1 MKNFF
6 RNHPMV
12 SMCIAML
19 VAAVATQWILNPKSG
34 PFSALTWA
42 NALTI
47 GAVLLIMVA
56 GVALTYVAMR
66 LASDPAGFG
75 LVPVGEGYTP
85 GRRLNVDSPAA
96 SVRSADEVLDELDQ
110 MIGLSS
116 VKEEVNKLLAGIEV
130 ERKRR
135 EQGLPAAR
143 VSRHMVFTGPPGVG
157 KTEIARALGEIYR
170 SLKVLRKGHVVE
182 VQRADLVAGYIGQT
196 AMKTLDKCKEALDG
210 ILFVD
215 EAYSLAG
222 EGKDFGHEAIATL
235 LKFMEDNRDR
245 IMVIAAGY
253 PNEMR
258 RFIATNPGLA
268 SRFNRTIEF
277 PAYEPKELAAILRL
291 MARRQSAELPDALEQ
306 SLVPWIESQSRSE
319 GWGNAREMRNLLDK
333 AGEAQSLRVAADP
346 TADITKIEMVDFES
360 IGVPLVRTHVPPPA
374 PPPPVPTIPTP
385 ASIVVEHSLVP
396 ASSSP
401 DHLAPRR
408 GRRLKVEATIPLNAR
423 SIRRWTASKRW
434 SGWSPVKEEVNKLM
448 SALEVERLRRE
459 QGLVVAPISRH
470 MVFTGPPGVGKTEVA
485 RALGEIY
492 RSLNVLRK
500 GHLVETDRSG
510 LVAGYIGQTAPKTLD
525 KCREALD
532 GILFIDE
539 AYSLAR
545 PGNDF
550 GQEAIDTLLKFM
562 EDNRDRIVVI
572 VAGYPNEMQRF
583 INSNPGL
590 SSRFTKTIEFPPYAA
605 NELAAILRVMAKRQ
619 NFVLPDDL
627 EVQPRSVD
635 EGGHAQQVL
644 GSSARDA
651 NAARAR
657 ARGPGHANCA
667 RPIRGHAQAR
677 HGGYRRGDPDF
688 RISRDRAGEDQ
699 RHPRQD
705 SRAPPL
711 GHPTVGGDIRTAGR
725 RCHDQNWK
733 VAHGSGFFISR
744 DGYLLTNHH
753 VVGDNKFVT
762 VKLTTGRQMPGEV
775 LRSHKARDVAL
786 VKVNESA
793 MEALP
798 LQLEPPD
805 VAAEVYAVGT
815 PQDEKYS
822 TTITKGIVSAYR
834 TENDLKL
841 IQSDAAIHGGSSG
854 GAMVDRFG
862 NVVAVSV
869 SGFTMSE
876 RRWAQASTSSFPSPM
891 RSSSS
896 PSSWSSRTR
905 HSPKQSPA
913 HGTRTDTPDDS
924 DAAEQRPCISP
935 SGSTIPGT
943 VARGL
948 SGRRRR
954 QSFSRAG
961 FLSIFLKQQFQW
973 ATGQSLPIAPTRR
986 PRAAQQ
992 PVARCISGTMRSA
1005 DPRLPIRSPS
1015 TSTGRPFEILPQTTS
1030 RNSWRRSAPIIAMIG
1045 RRRSIS

>member
-6 RNHPMV
+6 RNNPMAG
-12 SMCIAML
+12 MCVAMI
-19 VAAVATQWILNPKSG
+19 VAAVATNWILNPRSG

-42 NALTI
+42 NSLTV

-56 GVALTYVAMR
+56 GVAMTYVAMR
-66 LASDPAGFG
+66 LGNDPTGFG
-75 LVPVGEGYTP
+75 LVPVGEGYTV
-85 GRRLNVDSPAA
+85 GRRLNVDSPSV

-135 EQGLPAAR
+135 EQGLPVAK
-143 VSRHMVFTGPPGVG
+143 VGRHMVFTGPPGVG

-196 AMKTLDKCKEALDG
+196 AIKTLDRCKEALDG
-210 ILFVD
+210 ILFID

-235 LKFMEDNRDR
+235 IKFMEDNRDR
-245 IMVIAAGY
+245 VMVIAAGY

-291 MARRQSAELPDALEQ
+291 MAKRQRAELPDVLEQ
-306 SLVPWIESQSRSE
+306 SLVPWIETQWRSE

-333 AGEAQSLRVAADP
+333 ASEAQSLRVAVDP
-346 TADITKIEMVDFES
+346 TADISKIEMVDFES
-360 IGVPLVRTHVPPPA
+360 IGVNLVRTRVPPPA
-374 PPPPVPTIPTP
+374 PPPVPTIPTP
-385 ASIVVEHSLVP
+385 APIVVEHALVP
-396 ASSSP
+396 SSP
-401 DHLAPRR
+401 DHLAPRA
-408 GRRLKVEATIPLNAR
+408 GRRLRVEATIPPERTLDQALDHLEEMVGLE
-423 SIRRWTASKRW
+423 S
-434 SGWSPVKEEVNKLM
+434 VKEEVNRLM
-448 SALEVERLRRE
+448 SSLEVERLRRE
-459 QGLVVAPISRH
+459 QGLVIAPISRH
-470 MVFTGPPGVGKTEVA
+470 MVFTGPPGVGKTEIA

-550 GQEAIDTLLKFM
+550 GQEAVDTLLKFM
-562 EDNRDRIVVI
+562 EDNRDRIIVI

-583 INSNPGL
+583 ISSNPGL
-590 SSRFTKTIEFPPYAA
+590 SSRFTKMIEFPPYAA

-627 EVQPRSVD
+627 ESSLGPWMKVGMRNKSWGQAREMRTLLERAREAQATRIAHAPAADVRQLTMADIEAAIRISGYRETVPEKISDTLVKIPALPRSVIPLS
-635 EGGHAQQVL
+635 EGT
-644 GSSARDA
+644 SALQ
-651 NAARAR
+651 AAVVT
-657 ARGPGHANCA
+657 
-667 RPIRGHAQAR
+667 IKLES
-677 HGGYRRGDPDF
+677 GG
-688 RISRDRAGEDQ
+688 
-699 RHPRQD
+699 
-705 SRAPPL
+705 
-711 GHPTVGGDIRTAGR
+711 
-725 RCHDQNWK
+725 
-733 VAHGSGFFISR
+733 HGSGFFISR
-744 DGYLLTNHH
+744 DGYLLTNQH
-753 VVGDNKFVT
+753 VVQDHKFVT
-762 VKLTTGRQMPGEV
+762 IKLTTGRQMPGEV

-793 MEALP
+793 MNALP

-834 TENDLKL
+834 TDNDLKL
-841 IQSDAAIHGGSSG
+841 IQSDATIHGGSSG
-854 GAMVDRFG
+854 GAMVDLFG
-862 NVVAVSV
+862 NVVAISV

-876 RRWAQASTSSFPSPM
+876 KKVGTSINFF
-891 RSSSS
+891 
-896 PSSWSSRTR
+896 
-905 HSPKQSPA
+905 
-913 HGTRTDTPDDS
+913 
-924 DAAEQRPCISP
+924 I
-935 SGSTIPGT
+935 
-943 VARGL
+943 
-948 SGRRRR
+948 
-954 QSFSRAG
+954 
-961 FLSIFLKQQFQW
+961 
-973 ATGQSLPIAPTRR
+973 PIAD
-986 PRAAQQ
+986 ALKFLAVELVEQDL
-992 PVARCISGTMRSA
+992 A
-1005 DPRLPIRSPS
+1005 
-1015 TSTGRPFEILPQTTS
+1015 
-1030 RNSWRRSAPIIAMIG
+1030 
-1045 RRRSIS
+1045 

>member
-6 RNHPMV
+6 RNNPMV
-12 SMCIAML
+12 AMCAAMI
-19 VAAVATQWILNPKSG
+19 VAAVATNWILNPRSG

-42 NALTI
+42 NSLTV

-66 LASDPAGFG
+66 LGSDPTGFG
-75 LVPVGEGYTP
+75 LVPLGEGYTV
-85 GRRLNVDSPAA
+85 GRRLNVDSPAVT
-96 SVRSADEVLDELDQ
+96 VRSADEVLDELDR

-135 EQGLPAAR
+135 EQGLPVAR

-196 AMKTLDKCKEALDG
+196 AIKTLDKCKEALDG

-222 EGKDFGHEAIATL
+222 EGKDFGNEAIATL

-245 IMVIAAGY
+245 VMVIAAGY

-258 RFIATNPGLA
+258 RFIAMNPGMA

-291 MARRQSAELPDALEQ
+291 MASRQRAELPDELEQ
-306 SLVPWIESQSRSE
+306 SLVPWIETQWRSE
-319 GWGNAREMRNLLDK
+319 GWGNAREMRNLLDR
-333 AGEAQSLRVAADP
+333 ASEAQSLRLAADP
-346 TADITKIEMVDFES
+346 AADMTRIEMVDFES
-360 IGVPLVRTHVPPPA
+360 VGVPLVRMHVPPPA
-374 PPPPVPTIPTP
+374 PPPVPTIPTP
-385 ASIVVEHSLVP
+385 PPVVVQHVSVP
-396 ASSSP
+396 SSAP
-401 DHLAPRR
+401 DHLAARP
-408 GRRLKVEATIPLNAR
+408 GRRLKVEATIPPERTLDQALDR
-423 SIRRWTASKRW
+423 LEEMV
-434 SGWSPVKEEVNKLM
+434 GLEPVKDEVNKLM

-459 QGLVVAPISRH
+459 QGLVIAPISRH

-627 EVQPRSVD
+627 KSSLGPWMKVGMRNKSWGQAREMRTLLERAREAQATRIAHDPSGDVRQIAMADIDAAIRISGYRETVPEKISDTIVRIPALRRSVTPLSEGTSALQAAVVTIKL
-635 EGGHAQQVL
+635 EGG
-644 GSSARDA
+644 
-651 NAARAR
+651 
-657 ARGPGHANCA
+657 
-667 RPIRGHAQAR
+667 
-677 HGGYRRGDPDF
+677 
-688 RISRDRAGEDQ
+688 
-699 RHPRQD
+699 
-705 SRAPPL
+705 
-711 GHPTVGGDIRTAGR
+711 
-725 RCHDQNWK
+725 
-733 VAHGSGFFISR
+733 HGSGFFISK
-744 DGYLLTNHH
+744 DGYLLTNQH

-762 VKLTTGRQMPGEV
+762 IKLTTGRQMPGEV

-786 VKVNESA
+786 VKVNKSA
-793 MEALP
+793 LEALP

-815 PQDEKYS
+815 PYSENYS
-822 TTITKGIVSAYR
+822 TTISKGIVSAYR
-834 TENDLKL
+834 TVDDLKL

-862 NVVAVSV
+862 NVVAISV
-869 SGFTMSE
+869 SGVTTTAE
-876 RRWAQASTSSFPSPM
+876 KLGSS
-891 RSSSS
+891 
-896 PSSWSSRTR
+896 
-905 HSPKQSPA
+905 
-913 HGTRTDTPDDS
+913 
-924 DAAEQRPCISP
+924 I
-935 SGSTIPGT
+935 
-943 VARGL
+943 
-948 SGRRRR
+948 
-954 QSFSRAG
+954 G
-961 FLSIFLKQQFQW
+961 FFI
-973 ATGQSLPIAPTRR
+973 
-986 PRAAQQ
+986 
-992 PVARCISGTMRSA
+992 PVADA
-1005 DPRLPIRSPS
+1005 LKFLAVELVKQDV
-1015 TSTGRPFEILPQTTS
+1015 
-1030 RNSWRRSAPIIAMIG
+1030 A
-1045 RRRSIS
+1045 

>member
-6 RNHPMV
+6 RNNPMAG
-12 SMCIAML
+12 MCVAMI
-19 VAAVATQWILNPKSG
+19 VAAVATNWILNPRSG

-42 NALTI
+42 NSLTV

-56 GVALTYVAMR
+56 GVAMTYVAMR
-66 LASDPAGFG
+66 LASDPTGFG
-75 LVPVGEGYTP
+75 LVPVGEGYTV
-85 GRRLNVDSPAA
+85 GRRLNVDSPSV

-135 EQGLPAAR
+135 EQGLPVAK
-143 VSRHMVFTGPPGVG
+143 VGRHMVFTGPPGVG

-196 AMKTLDKCKEALDG
+196 AIKTLDRCKEALDG
-210 ILFVD
+210 ILFID

-235 LKFMEDNRDR
+235 IKFMEDNRDR
-245 IMVIAAGY
+245 VMVIAAGY

-291 MARRQSAELPDALEQ
+291 MAKRQRAELPDVLEQ
-306 SLVPWIESQSRSE
+306 SLVPWIETQWRSE

-333 AGEAQSLRVAADP
+333 ASEAQSLRVAVDP
-346 TADITKIEMVDFES
+346 TADISKIEMVDFES
-360 IGVPLVRTHVPPPA
+360 IGVNLVRTRVPPPA
-374 PPPPVPTIPTP
+374 PPPVPTIPTP
-385 ASIVVEHSLVP
+385 APIAVEHALVP
-396 ASSSP
+396 SSP
-401 DHLAPRR
+401 DHLAPRA
-408 GRRLKVEATIPLNAR
+408 GRRLRVEATIPPERTLDQALDHLEEMVGLE
-423 SIRRWTASKRW
+423 S
-434 SGWSPVKEEVNKLM
+434 VKEEVNRLM
-448 SALEVERLRRE
+448 SSLEVERLRRE
-459 QGLVVAPISRH
+459 QGLVIAPISRH
-470 MVFTGPPGVGKTEVA
+470 MVFTGPPGVGKTEIA

-550 GQEAIDTLLKFM
+550 GQEAVDTLLKFM
-562 EDNRDRIVVI
+562 EDNRDRIIVI

-583 INSNPGL
+583 ISSNPGL
-590 SSRFTKTIEFPPYAA
+590 SSRFTKMIEFPPYAA

-627 EVQPRSVD
+627 ESSLDPWIKVGMRNKSWGQAREMRTLLERAREAQATRIAHAPSAEVRQLTMADIEAAIRISGYRETVPEKISDTLVKIPALPRSVIPLS
-635 EGGHAQQVL
+635 EGT
-644 GSSARDA
+644 SALQ
-651 NAARAR
+651 AAVVT
-657 ARGPGHANCA
+657 
-667 RPIRGHAQAR
+667 IKLET
-677 HGGYRRGDPDF
+677 GG
-688 RISRDRAGEDQ
+688 
-699 RHPRQD
+699 
-705 SRAPPL
+705 
-711 GHPTVGGDIRTAGR
+711 
-725 RCHDQNWK
+725 
-733 VAHGSGFFISR
+733 HGSGFFISR
-744 DGYLLTNHH
+744 DGYLLTNQH
-753 VVGDNKFVT
+753 VVQDYKFVT
-762 VKLTTGRQMPGEV
+762 IKLTTGRQMPGEV

-793 MEALP
+793 MNALP

-834 TENDLKL
+834 TDNDLKL
-841 IQSDAAIHGGSSG
+841 IQSDATIHGGSSG
-854 GAMVDRFG
+854 GAMVDLFG
-862 NVVAVSV
+862 NVVAISV

-876 RRWAQASTSSFPSPM
+876 KKVGTSINFF
-891 RSSSS
+891 
-896 PSSWSSRTR
+896 
-905 HSPKQSPA
+905 
-913 HGTRTDTPDDS
+913 
-924 DAAEQRPCISP
+924 I
-935 SGSTIPGT
+935 
-943 VARGL
+943 
-948 SGRRRR
+948 
-954 QSFSRAG
+954 
-961 FLSIFLKQQFQW
+961 
-973 ATGQSLPIAPTRR
+973 PIAD
-986 PRAAQQ
+986 ALKFLAVELVEQDL
-992 PVARCISGTMRSA
+992 A
-1005 DPRLPIRSPS
+1005 
-1015 TSTGRPFEILPQTTS
+1015 
-1030 RNSWRRSAPIIAMIG
+1030 
-1045 RRRSIS
+1045 

>member
-6 RNHPMV
+6 RNYPMV
-12 SMCIAML
+12 GMCIAML

-42 NALTI
+42 NSLTI
-47 GAVLLIMVA
+47 GAVLLIMMA
-56 GVALTYVAMR
+56 GFALTYVAMR
-66 LASDPAGFG
+66 LGSDPTGFG

-85 GRRLNVDSPAA
+85 GRRLNVDSPAV

-135 EQGLPAAR
+135 EQGLPVAR

-157 KTEIARALGEIYR
+157 KTEIARALGETYR

-235 LKFMEDNRDR
+235 IKFMEDNRDR

-291 MARRQSAELPDALEQ
+291 MAKRQRAELPDVLEQ
-306 SLVPWIESQSRSE
+306 SLVPWIESQWRSE

-333 AGEAQSLRVAADP
+333 ASEAQSLRVAVDP
-346 TADITKIEMVDFES
+346 TADISKIEMVDFES
-360 IGVPLVRTHVPPPA
+360 VGVNLVRTHVPPPA
-374 PPPPVPTIPTP
+374 PPPVPTIPTP
-385 ASIVVEHSLVP
+385 PPVVVQHSLVP
-396 ASSSP
+396 SSSP
-401 DHLAPRR
+401 DHLAPRPM
-408 GRRLKVEATIPLNAR
+408 RRLKVEATIPPERTLDQALDR
-423 SIRRWTASKRW
+423 LEEMV
-434 SGWSPVKEEVNKLM
+434 GLEPVKEEVNKLM
-448 SALEVERLRRE
+448 SGLEVERVRRE
-459 QGLVVAPISRH
+459 QGLVIAPISRH

-627 EVQPRSVD
+627 ESSLGPWMKVGMRNKSWGQAREMRTLLERAREAQATRIAHDPSGDVRQLAMADIDAATQISGYRETVPEKISDILVKIPALPRSVTPLS
-635 EGGHAQQVL
+635 EGT
-644 GSSARDA
+644 SALQ
-651 NAARAR
+651 AAVV
-657 ARGPGHANCA
+657 
-667 RPIRGHAQAR
+667 
-677 HGGYRRGDPDF
+677 
-688 RISRDRAGEDQ
+688 
-699 RHPRQD
+699 
-705 SRAPPL
+705 
-711 GHPTVGGDIRTAGR
+711 TVKIEG
-725 RCHDQNWK
+725 
-733 VAHGSGFFISR
+733 AHGSGFFISK

-753 VVGDNKFVT
+753 VVTENKFVT
-762 VKLTTGRQMPGEV
+762 VKLTTGRQLPGEV
-775 LRSHKARDVAL
+775 VRTNKTRDIAL
-786 VKVNESA
+786 VKVNESG
-793 MEALP
+793 MTALP
-798 LQLEPPD
+798 LRLDLPE
-805 VAAEVYAVGT
+805 VASEVYAIGT
-815 PQDEKYS
+815 PRDEKYS

-834 TENDLKL
+834 TENDLSL
-841 IQSDAAIHGGSSG
+841 MQSDVAIHPGNSG
-854 GAMVDRFG
+854 GPMVDRFG
-862 NVVAVSV
+862 NVVAASVAGLTISGVSV
-869 SGFTMSE
+869 SINF
-876 RRWAQASTSSFPSPM
+876 F
-891 RSSSS
+891 
-896 PSSWSSRTR
+896 
-905 HSPKQSPA
+905 
-913 HGTRTDTPDDS
+913 
-924 DAAEQRPCISP
+924 I
-935 SGSTIPGT
+935 
-943 VARGL
+943 
-948 SGRRRR
+948 
-954 QSFSRAG
+954 
-961 FLSIFLKQQFQW
+961 
-973 ATGQSLPIAPTRR
+973 PIAD
-986 PRAAQQ
+986 ALKFLAVELVNQD
-992 PVARCISGTMRSA
+992 VA
-1005 DPRLPIRSPS
+1005 
-1015 TSTGRPFEILPQTTS
+1015 
-1030 RNSWRRSAPIIAMIG
+1030 
-1045 RRRSIS
+1045 

>member
-12 SMCIAML
+12 AMCIAML
-19 VAAVATQWILNPKSG
+19 VAAIATQWILNPKSG

-42 NALTI
+42 NSLTI
-47 GAVLLIMVA
+47 GAVLLIMMA
-56 GVALTYVAMR
+56 GVAMTYVAMR
-66 LASDPAGFG
+66 LASDPTGFG
-75 LVPVGEGYTP
+75 LVPD
-85 GRRLNVDSPAA
+85 RRGLYARASAERGFSA
-96 SVRSADEVLDELDQ
+96 GSVRSADEVLNELDE
-110 MIGLSS
+110 MIGLGS
-116 VKEEVNKLLAGIEV
+116 VKGEVNKLLAGIEV

-135 EQGLPAAR
+135 EQGLPVAK
-143 VSRHMVFTGPPGVG
+143 VGRHMVFTGPPGVG

-196 AMKTLDKCKEALDG
+196 AIKTLDKCKEALDG

-235 LKFMEDNRDR
+235 IKFMEDNRDR

-291 MARRQSAELPDALEQ
+291 MAKRQRAELPDVLEQ
-306 SLVPWIESQSRSE
+306 SLVPWIESQWRSE

-333 AGEAQSLRVAADP
+333 ASEAQSLRVAADP
-346 TADITKIEMVDFES
+346 TADISQDRDGRLRKRRRAF
-360 IGVPLVRTHVPPPA
+360 GANARPAAGAVRPCRPSQLRLRSSFNTALA
-374 PPPPVPTIPTP
+374 PSP
-385 ASIVVEHSLVP
+385 
-396 ASSSP
+396 SP
-401 DHLAPRR
+401 DHLAPRA
-408 GRRLKVEATIPLNAR
+408 GRRLKVEAAIPPERTLDQALDR
-423 SIRRWTASKRW
+423 LEEMV
-434 SGWSPVKEEVNKLM
+434 GLEPVKEEVNKLM

-459 QGLVVAPISRH
+459 QGLVIAPISRH

-590 SSRFTKTIEFPPYAA
+590 SSRFTKTIEFPPYAE
-605 NELAAILRVMAKRQ
+605 NELAAILRVMAKQQ

-627 EVQPRSVD
+627 EVQPRPVD
-635 EGGHAQQVL
+635 QGGHAQQVM
-644 GSSARDA
+644 GSGARDA

-657 ARGPGHANCA
+657 ARGPGHAHCA
-667 RPIRGHAQAR
+667 RPLRGPASAR
-677 HGGYRRGDPDF
+677 HGGYRRGHQDF

-699 RHPRQD
+699 RYNRQD
-705 SRAPPL
+705 SRAPSL
-711 GHPTVGGDIRTAGR
+711 GHPAVGGDIRAAGR
-725 RCHDQNWK
+725 RCHDQ
-733 VAHGSGFFISR
+733 
-744 DGYLLTNHH
+744 D
-753 VVGDNKFVT
+753 
-762 VKLTTGRQMPGEV
+762 
-775 LRSHKARDVAL
+775 
-786 VKVNESA
+786 
-793 MEALP
+793 
-798 LQLEPPD
+798 
-805 VAAEVYAVGT
+805 
-815 PQDEKYS
+815 
-822 TTITKGIVSAYR
+822 
-834 TENDLKL
+834 
-841 IQSDAAIHGGSSG
+841 
-854 GAMVDRFG
+854 
-862 NVVAVSV
+862 
-869 SGFTMSE
+869 
-876 RRWAQASTSSFPSPM
+876 
-891 RSSSS
+891 
-896 PSSWSSRTR
+896 
-905 HSPKQSPA
+905 
-913 HGTRTDTPDDS
+913 
-924 DAAEQRPCISP
+924 
-935 SGSTIPGT
+935 
-943 VARGL
+943 
-948 SGRRRR
+948 
-954 QSFSRAG
+954 
-961 FLSIFLKQQFQW
+961 
-973 ATGQSLPIAPTRR
+973 
-986 PRAAQQ
+986 
-992 PVARCISGTMRSA
+992 
-1005 DPRLPIRSPS
+1005 
-1015 TSTGRPFEILPQTTS
+1015 
-1030 RNSWRRSAPIIAMIG
+1030 
-1045 RRRSIS
+1045 

>member
-12 SMCIAML
+12 GMCIAML
-19 VAAVATQWILNPKSG
+19 VAAVATHWILNPKSG
-34 PFSALTWA
+34 PLSAMTWA
-42 NALTI
+42 NSLTI
-47 GAVLLIMVA
+47 GAVLLIMMA
-56 GVALTYVAMR
+56 GFALTYVAMR
-66 LASDPAGFG
+66 LGSDPTGFG
-75 LVPVGEGYTP
+75 LVPLGEGYTP
-85 GRRLNVDSPAA
+85 GRRLNVDSPAM

-110 MIGLSS
+110 MIGLGS

-135 EQGLPAAR
+135 EQGLPVAR
-143 VSRHMVFTGPPGVG
+143 VGRHMVFTGPPGVG

-235 LKFMEDNRDR
+235 MKFMEDNRDR

-258 RFIATNPGLA
+258 RFIATNPGMA

-291 MARRQSAELPDALEQ
+291 MAKRQRAELPDVLEQ
-306 SLVPWIESQSRSE
+306 SLVPWIESQWRSE

-333 AGEAQSLRVAADP
+333 AGEAQSLRVAVDP
-346 TADITKIEMVDFES
+346 TADISKIEMVDFES
-360 IGVPLVRTHVPPPA
+360 VGVSLVRTYVPPPA
-374 PPPPVPTIPTP
+374 PPPVPTIPTP
-385 ASIVVEHSLVP
+385 APIVVQHSLVP
-396 ASSSP
+396 SSP
-401 DHLAPRR
+401 DHLAPRS
-408 GRRLKVEATIPLNAR
+408 GRRLKVEATIPPERTLDQALDR
-423 SIRRWTASKRW
+423 LEEMVGLES
-434 SGWSPVKEEVNKLM
+434 VKEEVNKLI

-459 QGLVVAPISRH
+459 QGLVIAPISRH
-470 MVFTGPPGVGKTEVA
+470 MVFSGPPGVGKTEVA

-492 RSLNVLRK
+492 RSLTVLRK

-590 SSRFTKTIEFPPYAA
+590 SSRFTKTIEFPPYGA

-627 EVQPRSVD
+627 ESSLAPWLKVGMRNKSWGQAREMRTLLERAREAQATRIAHDPSGDVRQLAMTDIDAAIRISGYRETVPETISDTIVRIPALRRSVTPLS
-635 EGGHAQQVL
+635 EGT
-644 GSSARDA
+644 SALQ
-651 NAARAR
+651 AAVVTIKID
-657 ARGPGHANCA
+657 GT
-667 RPIRGHAQAR
+667 
-677 HGGYRRGDPDF
+677 Y
-688 RISRDRAGEDQ
+688 
-699 RHPRQD
+699 
-705 SRAPPL
+705 
-711 GHPTVGGDIRTAGR
+711 
-725 RCHDQNWK
+725 
-733 VAHGSGFFISR
+733 GSGFFISR

-753 VVGDNKFVT
+753 VVEDNKFVT
-762 VKLTTGRQMPGEV
+762 IKLTTGRQMPGEV

-793 MEALP
+793 LEALP

-815 PQDEKYS
+815 PVSETYS
-822 TTITKGIVSAYR
+822 TTISKGIVSAYR
-834 TENDLKL
+834 TVDDLKL

-862 NVVAVSV
+862 NVVAISV
-869 SGFTMSE
+869 SGI
-876 RRWAQASTSSFPSPM
+876 
-891 RSSSS
+891 SSSAQ
-896 PSSWSSRTR
+896 
-905 HSPKQSPA
+905 KL
-913 HGTRTDTPDDS
+913 GT
-924 DAAEQRPCISP
+924 
-935 SGSTIPGT
+935 
-943 VARGL
+943 
-948 SGRRRR
+948 
-954 QSFSRAG
+954 
-961 FLSIFLKQQFQW
+961 SINFFI
-973 ATGQSLPIAPTRR
+973 PIAD
-986 PRAAQQ
+986 ALKFLAVEVVKQD
-992 PVARCISGTMRSA
+992 VA
-1005 DPRLPIRSPS
+1005 
-1015 TSTGRPFEILPQTTS
+1015 
-1030 RNSWRRSAPIIAMIG
+1030 
-1045 RRRSIS
+1045 

>member
-12 SMCIAML
+12 GMCIAML
-19 VAAVATQWILNPKSG
+19 VAAVATHWILNPKSG
-34 PFSALTWA
+34 PLSAMTWA
-42 NALTI
+42 NSLTI
-47 GAVLLIMVA
+47 GAVLLIMMA
-56 GVALTYVAMR
+56 GFALTYVAMR
-66 LASDPAGFG
+66 LGSDPTGFG
-75 LVPVGEGYTP
+75 LVPLGEGYTP
-85 GRRLNVDSPAA
+85 GRRLNVDSPAM

-110 MIGLSS
+110 MIGLGS

-135 EQGLPAAR
+135 EQGLPVAR
-143 VSRHMVFTGPPGVG
+143 VGRHMVFTGPPGVG

-235 LKFMEDNRDR
+235 MKFMEDNRDR

-258 RFIATNPGLA
+258 RFIATNPGMA

-291 MARRQSAELPDALEQ
+291 MAKRQRAELPDVLEQ
-306 SLVPWIESQSRSE
+306 SLVPWIESQWRSE

-333 AGEAQSLRVAADP
+333 AGEAQSLRVAVDP
-346 TADITKIEMVDFES
+346 TADISKIEMVDFES
-360 IGVPLVRTHVPPPA
+360 VGVSLVRTYVPPPA
-374 PPPPVPTIPTP
+374 PPPVPTIPTP
-385 ASIVVEHSLVP
+385 APIVVQHSLVP
-396 ASSSP
+396 SSP
-401 DHLAPRR
+401 DHLAPRS
-408 GRRLKVEATIPLNAR
+408 GRRLKVEATIPPERTLDQALDR
-423 SIRRWTASKRW
+423 LEEMVGLES
-434 SGWSPVKEEVNKLM
+434 VKEEVNKLI

-459 QGLVVAPISRH
+459 QGLVIAPISRH
-470 MVFTGPPGVGKTEVA
+470 MVFSGPPGVGKTEVA

-492 RSLNVLRK
+492 RSLTVLRK

-590 SSRFTKTIEFPPYAA
+590 SSRFTKTIEFPPYGA

-619 NFVLPDDL
+619 NFVLPDNL
-627 EVQPRSVD
+627 ESSLAPWLKVGMRNKSWGQAREMRTLLERAREAQATRIAHDPSGDVRQLAMTDIDAAIRISGYRETVPETISDTIVRIPALRRSVTPLS
-635 EGGHAQQVL
+635 EGT
-644 GSSARDA
+644 SALQ
-651 NAARAR
+651 AAVVTIKID
-657 ARGPGHANCA
+657 GT
-667 RPIRGHAQAR
+667 
-677 HGGYRRGDPDF
+677 Y
-688 RISRDRAGEDQ
+688 
-699 RHPRQD
+699 
-705 SRAPPL
+705 
-711 GHPTVGGDIRTAGR
+711 
-725 RCHDQNWK
+725 
-733 VAHGSGFFISR
+733 GSGFFISR

-753 VVGDNKFVT
+753 VVEDNKFVT
-762 VKLTTGRQMPGEV
+762 IKLTTGRQMPGEV

-793 MEALP
+793 LEALP

-815 PQDEKYS
+815 PVSETYS
-822 TTITKGIVSAYR
+822 TTISKGIVSAYR
-834 TENDLKL
+834 TVDDLKL

-862 NVVAVSV
+862 NVVAISV
-869 SGFTMSE
+869 SGI
-876 RRWAQASTSSFPSPM
+876 
-891 RSSSS
+891 SSSAQ
-896 PSSWSSRTR
+896 
-905 HSPKQSPA
+905 KL
-913 HGTRTDTPDDS
+913 GT
-924 DAAEQRPCISP
+924 
-935 SGSTIPGT
+935 
-943 VARGL
+943 
-948 SGRRRR
+948 
-954 QSFSRAG
+954 
-961 FLSIFLKQQFQW
+961 SINFFI
-973 ATGQSLPIAPTRR
+973 PIAD
-986 PRAAQQ
+986 ALKFLAVEVVKQD
-992 PVARCISGTMRSA
+992 VA
-1005 DPRLPIRSPS
+1005 
-1015 TSTGRPFEILPQTTS
+1015 
-1030 RNSWRRSAPIIAMIG
+1030 
-1045 RRRSIS
+1045 

>member
-12 SMCIAML
+12 GMCIAMF
-19 VAAVATQWILNPKSG
+19 VAAVATHWILNPKSG
-34 PFSALTWA
+34 PLSALTWA
-42 NALTI
+42 NSLTI
-47 GAVLLIMVA
+47 GAVLLIMMA
-56 GVALTYVAMR
+56 GFALTYVAMR
-66 LASDPAGFG
+66 LGSDPTGFG
-75 LVPVGEGYTP
+75 LVPLGEGYTP
-85 GRRLNVDSPAA
+85 GRRLNVDSPAM

-110 MIGLSS
+110 MIGLGS

-135 EQGLPAAR
+135 EQGLPVAR
-143 VSRHMVFTGPPGVG
+143 VGRHMVFTGPPGVG

-235 LKFMEDNRDR
+235 MKFMEDNRDR

-258 RFIATNPGLA
+258 RFIATNPGMA

-291 MARRQSAELPDALEQ
+291 MAKRQRAELPDVLEQ
-306 SLVPWIESQSRSE
+306 SLVPWIESQWRSE

-333 AGEAQSLRVAADP
+333 AGEAQSLRVAVDP
-346 TADITKIEMVDFES
+346 TADISKIEMVDFES
-360 IGVPLVRTHVPPPA
+360 VGVSLVRTYVPPPA
-374 PPPPVPTIPTP
+374 PPPVPTIPTP
-385 ASIVVEHSLVP
+385 APIVVQHSLVP
-396 ASSSP
+396 SSP
-401 DHLAPRR
+401 DHLAPRS
-408 GRRLKVEATIPLNAR
+408 GRRLKVEATIPPERTLDQALDR
-423 SIRRWTASKRW
+423 LEEMVGLES
-434 SGWSPVKEEVNKLM
+434 VKEEVNKLI

-459 QGLVVAPISRH
+459 QGLVIAPISRH
-470 MVFTGPPGVGKTEVA
+470 MVFSGPPGVGKTEVA

-492 RSLNVLRK
+492 RSLTVLRK

-590 SSRFTKTIEFPPYAA
+590 SSRFTKTIEFPPYGA

-619 NFVLPDDL
+619 NFVLPDNL
-627 EVQPRSVD
+627 ESSLAPWLKVGMRNKSWGQAREMRTLLERAREAQATRIAHDPSGDVRQLAMTDIDAAIRISGYRETVPETISDTIVRIPALRRSVTPLS
-635 EGGHAQQVL
+635 EGT
-644 GSSARDA
+644 SALQ
-651 NAARAR
+651 AAVVTIKID
-657 ARGPGHANCA
+657 GT
-667 RPIRGHAQAR
+667 
-677 HGGYRRGDPDF
+677 Y
-688 RISRDRAGEDQ
+688 
-699 RHPRQD
+699 
-705 SRAPPL
+705 
-711 GHPTVGGDIRTAGR
+711 
-725 RCHDQNWK
+725 
-733 VAHGSGFFISR
+733 GSGFFISR

-753 VVGDNKFVT
+753 VVEDNKFVT
-762 VKLTTGRQMPGEV
+762 IKLTTGRQMPGEV

-793 MEALP
+793 LEALP

-815 PQDEKYS
+815 PVSETYS
-822 TTITKGIVSAYR
+822 TTISKGIVSAYR
-834 TENDLKL
+834 TVDDLKL

-862 NVVAVSV
+862 NVVAISV
-869 SGFTMSE
+869 SGI
-876 RRWAQASTSSFPSPM
+876 
-891 RSSSS
+891 SSSAQ
-896 PSSWSSRTR
+896 
-905 HSPKQSPA
+905 KL
-913 HGTRTDTPDDS
+913 GT
-924 DAAEQRPCISP
+924 
-935 SGSTIPGT
+935 
-943 VARGL
+943 
-948 SGRRRR
+948 
-954 QSFSRAG
+954 
-961 FLSIFLKQQFQW
+961 SINFFI
-973 ATGQSLPIAPTRR
+973 PIAD
-986 PRAAQQ
+986 ALKFLAVEVVKQD
-992 PVARCISGTMRSA
+992 VA
-1005 DPRLPIRSPS
+1005 
-1015 TSTGRPFEILPQTTS
+1015 
-1030 RNSWRRSAPIIAMIG
+1030 
-1045 RRRSIS
+1045 

>member
-1 MKNFF
+1 
-6 RNHPMV
+6 
-12 SMCIAML
+12 
-19 VAAVATQWILNPKSG
+19 
-34 PFSALTWA
+34 
-42 NALTI
+42 
-47 GAVLLIMVA
+47 
-56 GVALTYVAMR
+56 
-66 LASDPAGFG
+66 
-75 LVPVGEGYTP
+75 
-85 GRRLNVDSPAA
+85 
-96 SVRSADEVLDELDQ
+96 
-110 MIGLSS
+110 
-116 VKEEVNKLLAGIEV
+116 
-130 ERKRR
+130 
-135 EQGLPAAR
+135 
-143 VSRHMVFTGPPGVG
+143 
-157 KTEIARALGEIYR
+157 
-170 SLKVLRKGHVVE
+170 
-182 VQRADLVAGYIGQT
+182 
-196 AMKTLDKCKEALDG
+196 
-210 ILFVD
+210 
-215 EAYSLAG
+215 
-222 EGKDFGHEAIATL
+222 
-235 LKFMEDNRDR
+235 
-245 IMVIAAGY
+245 
-253 PNEMR
+253 
-258 RFIATNPGLA
+258 
-268 SRFNRTIEF
+268 
-277 PAYEPKELAAILRL
+277 
-291 MARRQSAELPDALEQ
+291 LPDAFEQ

-333 AGEAQSLRVAADP
+333 ACEAQSLRVAADP

-408 GRRLKVEATIPLNAR
+408 GRRLKVEATIPPERTLDQALDR
-423 SIRRWTASKRW
+423 LEEMVGLES
-434 SGWSPVKEEVNKLM
+434 VKEEVNKLM

-572 VAGYPNEMQRF
+572 VAGYPNEMQCF

-605 NELAAILRVMAKRQ
+605 NELAAILQVMAKRQ

-627 EVQPRSVD
+627 ESNLGPWMKVGMRSKSWGQAREMRTLLERAREAQATRIVHDPSGDMRKLTMADIDAAIQISGYRETAPEKISDTLVKIPALPRSVTPLSEGTSALQAAVVTIKL
-635 EGGHAQQVL
+635 EGG
-644 GSSARDA
+644 
-651 NAARAR
+651 
-657 ARGPGHANCA
+657 
-667 RPIRGHAQAR
+667 
-677 HGGYRRGDPDF
+677 
-688 RISRDRAGEDQ
+688 
-699 RHPRQD
+699 
-705 SRAPPL
+705 
-711 GHPTVGGDIRTAGR
+711 
-725 RCHDQNWK
+725 
-733 VAHGSGFFISR
+733 HGSGFFISK

-762 VKLTTGRQMPGEV
+762 IKLTTGRQMPGEV

-793 MEALP
+793 LEALP

-841 IQSDAAIHGGSSG
+841 IQSDATIHGGSSG

-862 NVVAVSV
+862 NVVAISV

-876 RRWAQASTSSFPSPM
+876 RKVGTSINFFIPIADALKFLAVELV
-891 RSSSS
+891 
-896 PSSWSSRTR
+896 
-905 HSPKQSPA
+905 KQ
-913 HGTRTDTPDDS
+913 
-924 DAAEQRPCISP
+924 DAA
-935 SGSTIPGT
+935 
-943 VARGL
+943 
-948 SGRRRR
+948 
-954 QSFSRAG
+954 
-961 FLSIFLKQQFQW
+961 
-973 ATGQSLPIAPTRR
+973 
-986 PRAAQQ
+986 
-992 PVARCISGTMRSA
+992 
-1005 DPRLPIRSPS
+1005 
-1015 TSTGRPFEILPQTTS
+1015 
-1030 RNSWRRSAPIIAMIG
+1030 
-1045 RRRSIS
+1045 

>member
-12 SMCIAML
+12 GMCIAML
-19 VAAVATQWILNPKSG
+19 VAAVATHWILNPKSG
-34 PFSALTWA
+34 PLSALTWA
-42 NALTI
+42 NSLTI
-47 GAVLLIMVA
+47 GAVLLIMMA
-56 GVALTYVAMR
+56 GFALTYVAMR
-66 LASDPAGFG
+66 LGSDPTGFG
-75 LVPVGEGYTP
+75 LVPLGEGYTP
-85 GRRLNVDSPAA
+85 GRRLNVDSPAM

-110 MIGLSS
+110 MIGLGS

-135 EQGLPAAR
+135 EQGLPVAR
-143 VSRHMVFTGPPGVG
+143 VGRHMVFTGPPGVG

-235 LKFMEDNRDR
+235 MKFMEDNRDR

-291 MARRQSAELPDALEQ
+291 MAKRQRAELPDVLEQ
-306 SLVPWIESQSRSE
+306 SLVPWIESQWRSE

-333 AGEAQSLRVAADP
+333 AGEAQSLRVAVDP
-346 TADITKIEMVDFES
+346 TADISKIEMVDFES
-360 IGVPLVRTHVPPPA
+360 VGVSLVRTYVPPPA
-374 PPPPVPTIPTP
+374 PPPVPTIPTP
-385 ASIVVEHSLVP
+385 APIVVQHSLVP
-396 ASSSP
+396 SSP
-401 DHLAPRR
+401 DHLAPRS
-408 GRRLKVEATIPLNAR
+408 GRRLKVEATIPPERTLDQALDR
-423 SIRRWTASKRW
+423 LEEMVGLES
-434 SGWSPVKEEVNKLM
+434 VKEEVNKLI

-459 QGLVVAPISRH
+459 QGLVIAPISRH
-470 MVFTGPPGVGKTEVA
+470 MVFSGPPGVGKTEVA

-492 RSLNVLRK
+492 RSLTVLRK

-590 SSRFTKTIEFPPYAA
+590 SSRFTKTIEFPPYGA

-627 EVQPRSVD
+627 ESSLAPWLKVGMRNKSWGQAREMRTLLERAREAQATRIAHDPSGDVRQLAMTDIDAAIRISGYRETVPETISDTIVRIPALRRSVTPLS
-635 EGGHAQQVL
+635 EGT
-644 GSSARDA
+644 SALQ
-651 NAARAR
+651 AAVVTIKID
-657 ARGPGHANCA
+657 GT
-667 RPIRGHAQAR
+667 
-677 HGGYRRGDPDF
+677 Y
-688 RISRDRAGEDQ
+688 
-699 RHPRQD
+699 
-705 SRAPPL
+705 
-711 GHPTVGGDIRTAGR
+711 
-725 RCHDQNWK
+725 
-733 VAHGSGFFISR
+733 GSGFFISR

-753 VVGDNKFVT
+753 VVEDNKFVT
-762 VKLTTGRQMPGEV
+762 IKLTTGRQMPGEV

-793 MEALP
+793 LEALP

-815 PQDEKYS
+815 PVSETYS
-822 TTITKGIVSAYR
+822 TTISKGIVSAYR
-834 TENDLKL
+834 TVDDLKL

-862 NVVAVSV
+862 NVVAISV
-869 SGFTMSE
+869 SGI
-876 RRWAQASTSSFPSPM
+876 
-891 RSSSS
+891 SSSAQ
-896 PSSWSSRTR
+896 
-905 HSPKQSPA
+905 KL
-913 HGTRTDTPDDS
+913 GT
-924 DAAEQRPCISP
+924 
-935 SGSTIPGT
+935 
-943 VARGL
+943 
-948 SGRRRR
+948 
-954 QSFSRAG
+954 
-961 FLSIFLKQQFQW
+961 SINFFI
-973 ATGQSLPIAPTRR
+973 PIAD
-986 PRAAQQ
+986 ALKFLAVEVVKQD
-992 PVARCISGTMRSA
+992 VA
-1005 DPRLPIRSPS
+1005 
-1015 TSTGRPFEILPQTTS
+1015 
-1030 RNSWRRSAPIIAMIG
+1030 
-1045 RRRSIS
+1045 

>member
-1 MKNFF
+1 MKTFF

-12 SMCIAML
+12 AMCIAML

-56 GVALTYVAMR
+56 GVAMTYVAMR
-66 LASDPAGFG
+66 LASDPTGFG
-75 LVPVGEGYTP
+75 LVPDGEGYTP
-85 GRRLNVDSPAA
+85 GRRLSVDSSVG
-96 SVRSADEVLDELDQ
+96 SVRSADEVLNELDE

-116 VKEEVNKLLAGIEV
+116 VKGEVNKLLAGIEV

-135 EQGLPAAR
+135 EQGLPVAK
-143 VSRHMVFTGPPGVG
+143 VNRHMVFTGPPGVG

-210 ILFVD
+210 VLFVD

-235 LKFMEDNRDR
+235 IKFMEDNRDR

-291 MARRQSAELPDALEQ
+291 MAKRQGAELPDALEQ
-306 SLVPWIESQSRSE
+306 SLVPWIESQSRSD

-333 AGEAQSLRVAADP
+333 ASEAQSLRVAVDP
-346 TADITKIEMVDFES
+346 TADISRIELADFES
-360 IGVPLVRTHVPPPA
+360 VGVSLVRSHVPPPPA
-374 PPPPVPTIPTP
+374 PPPVPTIPTP

-401 DHLAPRR
+401 DHLAPRP
-408 GRRLKVEATIPLNAR
+408 GRRLKVEATIPPERTLDQALDR
-423 SIRRWTASKRW
+423 LEEMVGLES
-434 SGWSPVKEEVNKLM
+434 VKEEVNKLM

-525 KCREALD
+525 KCKEALD

-572 VAGYPNEMQRF
+572 VAGYPTEMQRF

-605 NELAAILRVMAKRQ
+605 SELAAILQVMAKRQ

-627 EVQPRSVD
+627 ESNLDPWLKVGMRNKSWGHAREMRTLLERAREAQATRIAHDPTGDLRKLVMADIDAAIKISGYRETAPEKISDALVKVPALPRSVTPLS
-635 EGGHAQQVL
+635 EGTSVL
-644 GSSARDA
+644 Q
-651 NAARAR
+651 AAVV
-657 ARGPGHANCA
+657 
-667 RPIRGHAQAR
+667 
-677 HGGYRRGDPDF
+677 
-688 RISRDRAGEDQ
+688 
-699 RHPRQD
+699 
-705 SRAPPL
+705 
-711 GHPTVGGDIRTAGR
+711 TVKIEG
-725 RCHDQNWK
+725 
-733 VAHGSGFFISR
+733 AHGSGFFISK

-753 VVGDNKFVT
+753 VVTENKFVT
-762 VKLTTGRQMPGEV
+762 VKLTTGRQLPGEV
-775 LRSHKARDVAL
+775 IRVNKTRDIAL
-786 VKVNESA
+786 VKVNESG
-793 MEALP
+793 MTALP
-798 LQLEPPD
+798 LRLDAPE

-815 PQDEKYS
+815 PREEKYS

-834 TENDLKL
+834 TENDLTL
-841 IQSDAAIHGGSSG
+841 LQSDAAIHPGNSG
-854 GAMVDRFG
+854 GPMVDRFG

-869 SGFTMSE
+869 SGLS
-876 RRWAQASTSSFPSPM
+876 
-891 RSSSS
+891 
-896 PSSWSSRTR
+896 
-905 HSPKQSPA
+905 
-913 HGTRTDTPDDS
+913 
-924 DAAEQRPCISP
+924 
-935 SGSTIPGT
+935 
-943 VARGL
+943 L
-948 SGRRRR
+948 SGVTT
-954 QSFSRAG
+954 
-961 FLSIFLKQQFQW
+961 SINFFI
-973 ATGQSLPIAPTRR
+973 PIADALKFLAVELVKQEP
-986 PRAAQQ
+986 A
-992 PVARCISGTMRSA
+992 
-1005 DPRLPIRSPS
+1005 
-1015 TSTGRPFEILPQTTS
+1015 
-1030 RNSWRRSAPIIAMIG
+1030 
-1045 RRRSIS
+1045 

>member
-1 MKNFF
+1 MIGLC
-6 RNHPMV
+6 V
-12 SMCIAML
+12 AML
-19 VAAVATQWILNPKSG
+19 VAAILTQWILNPKSG

-42 NALTI
+42 NSLTI
-47 GAVLLIMVA
+47 GAVLLIVLA
-56 GVALTYVAMR
+56 GIAMTYVATR
-66 LASDPAGFG
+66 LASDPTGFG
-75 LVPVGEGYTP
+75 LVPVGEGYTV
-85 GRRLNVDSPAA
+85 GRRLNVDSPTVA
-96 SVRSADEVLDELDQ
+96 VRSADEVLDELDQ

-135 EQGLPAAR
+135 EQGLPVAK
-143 VSRHMVFTGPPGVG
+143 VGRHMVFTGPPGVG

-196 AMKTLDKCKEALDG
+196 AIKTLDKCKEALDG
-210 ILFVD
+210 ILFID
-215 EAYSLAG
+215 EAYTLAG
-222 EGKDFGHEAIATL
+222 EGKDFGNEAIAVL

-258 RFIATNPGLA
+258 RFIAANPGLA

-291 MARRQSAELPDALEQ
+291 MASRQRAELPDSLEQ
-306 SLVPWIESQSRSE
+306 SLVPWIESQRRSE

-346 TADITKIEMVDFES
+346 NADISRIDLVDFES
-360 IGVPLVRTHVPPPA
+360 AGVSLVRTYVPPPA
-374 PPPPVPTIPTP
+374 PTPPPPPPPPPVATTP
-385 ASIVVEHSLVP
+385 PAPIVVQP
-396 ASSSP
+396 AFAPSP
-401 DHLAPRR
+401 SPEPSGQRA
-408 GRRLKVEATIPLNAR
+408 GRRLKVEAVIPPERTLDQALDHLEEMVGL
-423 SIRRWTASKRW
+423 T
-434 SGWSPVKEEVNKLM
+434 PVKEEVNTLM

-459 QGLVVAPISRH
+459 QGLAVAPISRH

-545 PGNDF
+545 PGQDF

-619 NFVLPDDL
+619 NYVLPDEIESSLDPWLKVGMRNKSWGQAREMRTLL
-627 EVQPRSVD
+627 E
-635 EGGHAQQVL
+635 
-644 GSSARDA
+644 
-651 NAARAR
+651 RAR
-657 ARGPGHANCA
+657 E
-667 RPIRGHAQAR
+667 AQATR
-677 HGGYRRGDPDF
+677 IAHAPSGDLRQITKADIDAGIQISGYRETVPEK
-688 RISRDRAGEDQ
+688 ISDTRVKI
-699 RHPRQD
+699 PTL
-705 SRAPPL
+705 PL
-711 GHPTVGGDIRTAGR
+711 SVRPLSEGASALQTAVVTIKLE
-725 RCHDQNWK
+725 NS
-733 VAHGSGFFISR
+733 HGSGFFISK
-744 DGYLLTNHH
+744 DGYLLTNYH
-753 VVGDNKFVT
+753 VVTDKKFVT
-762 VKLTTGRQMPGEV
+762 IKLTTGRQIPGEV
-775 LRSHKARDVAL
+775 LRSHKARDIAL

-798 LQLEPPD
+798 LQINLPD

-815 PQDEKYS
+815 PKDEKWS
-822 TTITKGIVSAYR
+822 TTITKGIVSGYR
-834 TENDLKL
+834 TDDDLFGSGNNDLKL
-841 IQSDAAIHGGSSG
+841 LQSDAAIHGGSSG
-854 GAMVDRFG
+854 GALVDRFG

-869 SGFTMSE
+869 GGIVIT
-876 RRWAQASTSSFPSPM
+876 ADKTGSSLNFF
-891 RSSSS
+891 
-896 PSSWSSRTR
+896 
-905 HSPKQSPA
+905 
-913 HGTRTDTPDDS
+913 
-924 DAAEQRPCISP
+924 I
-935 SGSTIPGT
+935 
-943 VARGL
+943 
-948 SGRRRR
+948 
-954 QSFSRAG
+954 
-961 FLSIFLKQQFQW
+961 
-973 ATGQSLPIAPTRR
+973 PIADALKYLAIELDKPDT
-986 PRAAQQ
+986 A
-992 PVARCISGTMRSA
+992 
-1005 DPRLPIRSPS
+1005 
-1015 TSTGRPFEILPQTTS
+1015 
-1030 RNSWRRSAPIIAMIG
+1030 
-1045 RRRSIS
+1045 